1 MACWCVEEKLLK
13 AATGIKKRT
22 NKKTK
27 TQPLL
32 SQHVTV
38 NRLFFRLLLIG
49 PFSRGG
55 EEASLARAALL
66 PWADRGRRRMTHYIT
81 SFVEEGSDG
90 T

>member
-1 MACWCVEEKLLK
+1 MCRCVEEKLLK
-13 AATGIKKRT
+13 AATGIKK
-22 NKKTK
+22 TK
-27 TQPLL
+27 NPQQLL
-32 SQHVTV
+32 SQHVTM

-55 EEASLARAALL
+55 EEAGLARAALL

>member
-1 MACWCVEEKLLK
+1 MAGQRCAGVLRKSCRRQQQEFFKK
-13 AATGIKKRT
+13 NTAAA
-22 NKKTK
+22 
-27 TQPLL
+27 
-32 SQHVTV
+32 VTTRYNEQV
-38 NRLFFRLLLIG
+38 VFQLLLIG

-55 EEASLARAALL
+55 EEVARAALL